1 MIDALRCLYRQTRIT
16 PSPGHADVTW
26 VLVLILLF

>member
-16 PSPGHADVTW
+16 PSPGQAAVTW
-26 VLVLILLF
+26 VLVSNFLF